1 MMTQYTIIL
10 LRPDGSRRHVEIEGP
25 SDAAAT
31 LAADVLL
38 KTQPAGT
45 TAEGLRW
52 PAPTVH

>member
-1 MMTQYTIIL
+1 MGQYTIIL
-10 LRPDGSRRHVEIEGP
+10 LRADGERRHFDVEAP

-31 LAADVLL
+31 LAANLLL

-45 TAEGLRW
+45 TADVLRW

>member
-1 MMTQYTIIL
+1 MTNYTVVL
-10 LRPDGSRRHVEIEGP
+10 LRPDGERRHVDIEAP

-31 LAADVLL
+31 LAANILI

-45 TAEGLRW
+45 TAEVLRW